1 MRRFYSTHHIIK
13 EVLAESGWTAEIRTR
28 ECVGQSHERSAPSP
42 LSSVVE
48 RRECGAAP
56 HQNARFSRL
65 ENRRKI

>member
-1 MRRFYSTHHIIK
+1 
-13 EVLAESGWTAEIRTR
+13 
-28 ECVGQSHERSAPSP
+28 
-42 LSSVVE
+42 VE